1 LGRLRFDKPTKAGL
15 VRVAFVA
22 RRGTGIKPRSDVGH
36 LLWWVFL
43 KSIEVHLRSQVR
55 SFSWLKPEEPITAG
69 GVSGLG
75 RKSSDLS
82 ACKGSLRLKTVE
94 VV

>member
-1 LGRLRFDKPTKAGL
+1 MFN
-15 VRVAFVA
+15 
-22 RRGTGIKPRSDVGH
+22 
-36 LLWWVFL
+36 
-43 KSIEVHLRSQVR
+43 KSMGVHLRSQVR
-55 SFSWLKPEEPITAG
+55 SYPWLKPEEPITAG

-82 ACKGSLRLKTVE
+82 ACKGSLEFKTVG